1 MTADA
6 VSLAAARG
14 QLADHLEK
22 GIIPFW
28 MSRGLDA
35 EMGGYL
41 TCFDASGRPTGD
53 TDKSIV
59 TQTRMIWGLSAFH
72 RRYPDHPDLRL
83 AARQGVD
90 FFLDHFWDRAHGG
103 WHWRTNRAG
112 RTLDDGKVIYGQ
124 SFAIYA
130 LAEYTLATG
139 DDRGLDYASRTF
151 DLLQKHAA
159 DTLHGGY
166 YENLERDWSVSAP
179 GFAAGD
185 RKSLDIHMHLLE
197 AFTTLATASGLE
209 IHRRKL
215 REVAG
220 VILARMVS
228 PTSGCGRNQFGLDFT
243 PRPAIAIRRT
253 WNADRQAGEA
263 VGEPMDTTSYGH
275 NLELA
280 WLLHRA
286 AEPLGESPS
295 MFHAATRR
303 LAEHALE
310 FGLDREYGGVYRDGP
325 HTGPALVRDKE
336 WWQNSEALVG
346 WLDAYEQ
353 FADPRFAEA
362 FLGNWEFDR
371 KFFIHPQLG
380 EWRQLLSRDGAVI
393 VGDLGNPWKACY
405 HSGRSVLEC
414 IERLDR
420 LLAR

>member
-1 MTADA
+1 
-6 VSLAAARG
+6 
-14 QLADHLEK
+14 
-22 GIIPFW
+22 
-28 MSRGLDA
+28 
-35 EMGGYL
+35 
-41 TCFDASGRPTGD
+41 
-53 TDKSIV
+53 
-59 TQTRMIWGLSAFH
+59 
-72 RRYPDHPDLRL
+72 
-83 AARQGVD
+83 
-90 FFLDHFWDRAHGG
+90 
-103 WHWRTNRAG
+103 
-112 RTLDDGKVIYGQ
+112 
-124 SFAIYA
+124 
-130 LAEYTLATG
+130 
-139 DDRGLDYASRTF
+139 
-151 DLLQKHAA
+151 
-159 DTLHGGY
+159 
-166 YENLERDWSVSAP
+166 
-179 GFAAGD
+179 
-185 RKSLDIHMHLLE
+185 
-197 AFTTLATASGLE
+197 
-209 IHRRKL
+209 
-215 REVAG
+215 
-220 VILARMVS
+220 
-228 PTSGCGRNQFGLDFT
+228 
-243 PRPAIAIRRT
+243 
-253 WNADRQAGEA
+253 
-263 VGEPMDTTSYGH
+263 MDTTSYGH